1 MRGKNVLTILMGKE
15 SFDRESVGKEYKLL
29 AEAIENPNSF
39 IFLLD
44 EVMQIEPKD
53 EIRHAL
59 LRAQINYLLNLSLD
73 MENNQKRVYVAKVIE
88 KLLFGENLLEE
99 RKKKD

>member
-1 MRGKNVLTILMGKE
+1 MRGKDALTILIGKE
-15 SFDRESVGKEYKLL
+15 NFDRENIGKEYALL
-29 AEAIENPNSF
+29 AEAIENPNGF

-44 EVMQIEPKD
+44 EVMRIEPKD

-59 LRAQINYLLNLSLD
+59 LRAQIEYMLNLSLD
-73 MENNQKRVYVAKVIE
+73 MENNQKRMYISKIIE

-99 RKKKD
+99 RKRD

>member
-1 MRGKNVLTILMGKE
+1 MRGKDVLTTLVGKE
-15 SFDRESVGKEYKLL
+15 SFDRENVGKEYKLL

-59 LRAQINYLLNLSLD
+59 LRAQIEYLLNLSLD
-73 MENNQKRVYVAKVIE
+73 MENNQKRMYISKIIE
-88 KLLFGENLLEE
+88 KLLFGKNLLEE
-99 RKKKD
+99 KEKKD